1 MTDAEG
7 TYSKLVTIAQ
17 EKESPPKKPS
27 PIAEP
32 ASEKTPQMDEPG
44 EDLSTIPYMNQ
55 SYRFTEEEV
64 RWIRRQAY
72 SLTERL
78 GTKVSQ
84 NTVIRFAVHQLRE
97 ACRKNPKRNPL
108 VDAVSRLKR

>member
-1 MTDAEG
+1 MTDEG
-7 TYSKLVTIAQ
+7 TYSQLVEAAQ
-17 EKESPPKKPS
+17 KQA
-27 PIAEP
+27 AEP
-32 ASEKTPQMDEPG
+32 KPAPPPQTKRPSTPSEGQTED
-44 EDLSTIPYMNQ
+44 DLSTIPYMNQ

-72 SLTERL
+72 SLTELL

-84 NTVIRFAVHQLRE
+84 NTVIRFAVHQLRD

-108 VDAVSRLKR
+108 VEAISRLKR

>member
-1 MTDAEG
+1 MTENEG
-7 TYSKLVTIAQ
+7 TYSQLVEAAQ
-17 EKESPPKKPS
+17 KKVAAAKSPPP
-27 PIAEP
+27 P
-32 ASEKTPQMDEPG
+32 PG
-44 EDLSTIPYMNQ
+44 EQPAPAPEGQAEDLNTIPYMNQ

-84 NTVIRFAVHQLRE
+84 NTVIRFAVHHLRE
-97 ACRKNPKRNPL
+97 ACRKDPKRNPL
-108 VDAVSRLKR
+108 VEAVSRLKR